1 MHCLYFNGLKKADK
15 EKNRKEEQQIPTLN
29 AKPDSRTRVTS
40 NSLTLEEF
48 SFLTCYENQKNWAH
62 LSIDKRCR

>member
-1 MHCLYFNGLKKADK
+1 MHRLYFNGLKKADK

-48 SFLTCYENQKNWAH
+48 GFLTCYEN
-62 LSIDKRCR
+62 